1 MSTSSPR
8 PDPVIPDHEV
18 LRKVGGG
25 AYGEVWL
32 ARGVTG
38 ALRAVKVLWREDF
51 EDERGFEREF
61 EGILKFEPISRDH
74 PGMVNILHVGRSPDQ
89 LSFYYY
95 VMELGDDVLSGRD
108 INAIE
113 YEARTL
119 RSDIKRA
126 PGRPL
131 DTDFCIDVGV
141 RLAEALRHLHDNGLA
156 HRDVKPANV
165 IFVAGKAKLADIGL
179 VATRGQRTFV
189 GTEGF
194 VPPEGPG
201 SAQADVYS
209 LGKVLYEIASGKDRM
224 DFPELPDELPVGPE
238 RKRWQALNQIICD
251 VCEPQLS
258 KRRIST
264 AGDLADALRHLQEG
278 KRRRRR
284 RPVGALIATLLTSAV
299 LVFGAWESFKGSA
312 WNTIVENFIDTTGTT
327 EDPPPQEV
335 KPKWGSIKILTNSPG
350 AKVYDESGRLPVSDT
365 PTEALSVPVGKLV
378 TFRIEKVGWRT
389 EHLSFVVPESAAKET
404 EIKTVELKVDAPPRT
419 SLTWQDHLGQR
430 YRPLENGHESEKF
443 VGSEEWE
450 KYRVEKQPPADVAEF
465 LEVDEGNN
473 TKRKIVLTSKGEAQ
487 AFCFWLATKGIEGGY
502 LTEAYDVS
510 PRIDGDFNDPAMSE
524 RARNEGLR
532 PFRCWVQAINF
543 ATIRLDTEPGAAE
556 VFVKTSDSTFS
567 NSVGKTNG
575 TLTIPD
581 LKPGETELLVV
592 LEGYKPLTQKV
603 KLSPG
608 QDLPLR
614 LKLELNNSVVM
625 DRPWENGLG
634 MKFVPVPG
642 RELMA
647 SVWETRV
654 QDYEAYLADPEA
666 KAVRYPPEGLVQG
679 PDHPVVN
686 VSREDAERFCKWLTA
701 REIKQE
707 RISGVHAYRLPT
719 DLEWS
724 LLADTIEDPEA
735 SPAKREQQI
744 EKVFPWGSAWPPPQL
759 PEKVGNFAD
768 RKATEMPGIPP
779 ERTIAGYDDGYPAT
793 APVGKF
799 AANRLGLFD
808 LAGNVN
814 EWVSD
819 DYSTIS
825 LTRYGVLRGG
835 AWNTYLKANLY
846 TGYRNPQPKDIRG
859 MEFRDILSGFRIV
872 LAKDTPKP
880 ETAPS
885 ESSNDENG

>member
-38 ALRAVKVLWREDF
+38 ALRAVKVVWREDF
-51 EDERGFEREF
+51 DDERSFEREF

-89 LSFYYY
+89 QSFYYY
-95 VMELGDDVLSGRD
+95 VMELGDDVISGRD
-108 INAIE
+108 INPIE

-119 RSDIKRA
+119 RSDIKRT
-126 PGRPL
+126 PGRRL
-131 DTDFCIDVGV
+131 ATDFCIDVGV

-224 DFPELPDELPVGPE
+224 DFPELPDELPAGPE

-264 AGDLADALRHLQEG
+264 AGDLADALRWLQEG

-284 RPVGALIATLLTSAV
+284 RPVGALIATLLVSAV

-312 WNTIVENFIDTTGTT
+312 WNAIVDNFITGTDGPAQK
-327 EDPPPQEV
+327 EQV
-335 KPKWGSIKILTNSPG
+335 KERWGSIKILTNSPG

-365 PTEALSVPVGKLV
+365 PTEALSVPVGKPV
-378 TFRIEKVGWRT
+378 TFRIEKVGFRT
-389 EHLSFVVPESAAKET
+389 EHLSFVVPESAATET
-404 EIKTVELKVDAPPRT
+404 EIKTVELKVDAPPKPA
-419 SLTWQDHLGQR
+419 LTWQDHLGQR
-430 YRPLENGHESEKF
+430 YRPLENGHESDKY
-443 VGSEEWE
+443 VGAEEWE
-450 KYRVEKQPPADVAEF
+450 KYRAEKQPPADVAEF
-465 LEVDEGNN
+465 VEVDEGNN
-473 TKRKIVLTSKGEAQ
+473 SKRKIALTSRGEAQ
-487 AFCFWLATKGIEGGY
+487 AFCYWLATKGIEGGY
-502 LTEAYDVS
+502 LTDQYDVS
-510 PRIDGDFNDPAMSE
+510 PLIDEGFNHPAMSE
-524 RARNEGLR
+524 RARKEGLR
-532 PFRCWVQAINF
+532 PFRCWVETIDF
-543 ATIRLDTEPGAAE
+543 ATIRLDTDPAGAE
-556 VFVKTSDSTFS
+556 VFVKASDATFNYS
-567 NSVGKTNG
+567 KGKTDG
-575 TLTIPD
+575 TLVIDD
-581 LKPGETELLVV
+581 LKPGKTELLVV
-592 LEGYKPLTQKV
+592 LEGYKPLTQEV
-603 KLSPG
+603 TLSPG
-608 QDLPLR
+608 QDLPLK
-614 LKLELNNSVVM
+614 LKLQVNNSVVM
-625 DRPWENGLG
+625 ERPWENGLG
-634 MKFVPVPG
+634 MRFVPVPG

-647 SVWETRV
+647 SIWETRV
-654 QDYEAYLADPEA
+654 KDYDAYLADPEA
-666 KAVRYPPEGLVQG
+666 GGVRYPPEGLVQG

-707 RISGVHAYRLPT
+707 RISSVHVYRLPT

-744 EKVFPWGSAWPPPQL
+744 EKVFPWGTEWPPPQL
-759 PEKVGNFAD
+759 PDKVGNFAD
-768 RKATEMPGIPP
+768 SMATKMPGISSD
-779 ERTIAGYDDGYPAT
+779 RIITGYNDGFEAT
-793 APVGKF
+793 APVGTF
-799 AANRLGLFD
+799 APNKLGLFD

-846 TGYRNPQPKDIRG
+846 TGYRNPQPKDVRG

-880 ETAPS
+880 ETAPT
-885 ESSNDENG
+885 EINNDDNG

>member
-25 AYGEVWL
+25 AYGEVWM

-38 ALRAVKVLWREDF
+38 ALRAVKVVYREDF
-51 EDERGFEREF
+51 DDERSFEREF

-89 LSFYYY
+89 TSFYYY
-95 VMELGDDVLSGRD
+95 VMELGDDVIAGRD
-108 INAIE
+108 INPIE

-119 RSDIKRA
+119 RSDFKRT
-126 PGRPL
+126 PGQRL
-131 DTDFCIDVGV
+131 ETDFCIDVGV

-179 VATRGQRTFV
+179 VAARGQRTFV

-224 DFPELPDELPVGPE
+224 DFPELPDDLPTGPE

-251 VCEPQLS
+251 ICEPQLS

-264 AGDLADALRHLQEG
+264 AGDLADSLRWLQEG

-299 LVFGAWESFKGSA
+299 LVFGAWESFKGST
-312 WNTIVENFIDTTGTT
+312 WNALMDNFGIPADS
-327 EDPPPQEV
+327 V
-335 KPKWGSIKILTNSPG
+335 KPQDPGPPKQEWGSIKILTNSPG
-350 AKVYDESGRLPVSDT
+350 AKVYDESKRLPVSDT
-365 PTEALSVPVGKLV
+365 PTEALTVPVGQTV
-378 TFRIEKVGWRT
+378 TFRIEKAGFRT
-389 EHLSFVVPESAAKET
+389 EYLSFIVPESAATET
-404 EIKTVELKVDAPPRT
+404 EIKTVELKVDAPP
-419 SLTWQDHLGQR
+419 LPALMWQDHLGQR
-430 YRPLENGHESEKF
+430 YRPLEKGHESDKY
-443 VGSEEWE
+443 VGAEEWE
-450 KYRVEKQPPADVAEF
+450 KYRAEKQPPADVAEF
-465 LEVDEGNN
+465 LEVDEPNN
-473 TKRKIVLTSKGEAQ
+473 TKRKIALTSKGEAQ

-502 LTEAYDVS
+502 LTDQYDVV
-510 PRIDGDFNDPAMSE
+510 PLMDEGFNHPGMSE
-524 RARNEGLR
+524 RAKQQGMR
-532 PFRCWVQAINF
+532 PFRCWVKTIDF
-543 ATIRLDTEPGAAE
+543 ATIQLDTEPAGAE
-556 VFVKTSDSTFS
+556 VFVKASDSTFN
-567 NSVGKTNG
+567 NSAGKTNG
-575 TLTIPD
+575 TLTIGS
-581 LKPGETELLVV
+581 LKPGQTELLVV

-603 KLSPG
+603 TLSPG
-608 QDLPLR
+608 QNLPLK

-634 MKFVPVPG
+634 MRFVPVD
-642 RELMA
+642 REFMA
-647 SVWETRV
+647 CIWETRV
-654 QDYEAYLADPEA
+654 SDYDQYLADPEA
-666 KAVRYPPEGLVQG
+666 GGVRYPPEGLVQG
-679 PDHPVVN
+679 PNHPVVN

-707 RISGVHAYRLPT
+707 RISSVHVYRLPT

-724 LLADTIEDPEA
+724 LLAGTIEDPDA

-744 EKVFPWGSAWPPPQL
+744 EKVFPWGIEWPPPQL
-759 PEKVGNFAD
+759 PDKVGNFAD
-768 RKATEMPGIPP
+768 SAATKMPGISSD
-779 ERTIAGYDDGYPAT
+779 RIIAGYDDGFEAT
-793 APVGKF
+793 APVGNF
-799 AANRLGLFD
+799 APNKLGLYD

-846 TGYRNPQPKDIRG
+846 TGYRNPQPKDVRG
-859 MEFRDILSGFRIV
+859 AEFRDILSGFRIV
-872 LAKDTPKP
+872 LAKDTPKQ
-880 ETAPS
+880 ETAPN
-885 ESSNDENG
+885 EINDDDNG